1 VGDPFHGLAC
11 LQITHGCQAW
21 FSWAPLGRRSE
32 IRLDRILRGLANPET
47 RWREAKPKEQEKTM
61 PPLARRN
68 LFHDKIR
75 LAVTLTGITF
85 AVLLVVVE
93 LGLFLGF
100 STTTSSLIDRSRA
113 DFWIAS
119 RNVPYIEQG
128 APFSERKLYQVRAT
142 PGVASAEKYIVRFA
156 GWKHHDGGQETV
168 QVVGFNVGE
177 SSQRVSG
184 GRAEE
189 SGQLMGGPWN
199 ITSGSVADLN
209 APNAVMVD
217 DLYWK
222 KLGITR
228 VGEVFEINGYRAR
241 VVGTTHG
248 IRSFTTSPYVFTT
261 FKNAQN
267 FGLLREDQTVF
278 ILVRAATGT
287 DLKELQ
293 RDIESHVSDV
303 DVLTT
308 SQFSHMTRSYW
319 MFTTG
324 AGMAVLLA
332 ALLGLIV
339 GIVVVTQTIYA
350 TTMDHL
356 REYGTLK
363 AIGAPNSY
371 IYRVILQQAA
381 MSAVMGYALGIGVSL
396 FLVRSS
402 AQGGIAILLPWSMAA
417 LIFALTLLMCGIA
430 AAVSINKVTTLDPA
444 MVFRN

>member
-1 VGDPFHGLAC
+1 
-11 LQITHGCQAW
+11 
-21 FSWAPLGRRSE
+21 
-32 IRLDRILRGLANPET
+32 
-47 RWREAKPKEQEKTM
+47 M

-100 STTTSSLIDRSRA
+100 STTTSSLIDRSGA
-113 DFWIAS
+113 DLWIAS
-119 RNVPYIEQG
+119 RNVSYIEQG
-128 APFSERKLYQVRAT
+128 SPFSERKLYQVRAT
-142 PGVASAEKYIVRFA
+142 PGVASAEKYIARFA
-156 GWKHHDGGQETV
+156 SWKRHEGGHESV
-168 QVVGFNVGE
+168 QVVGFNAG
-177 SSQRVSG
+177 G
-184 GRAEE
+184 GRAGESEE
-189 SGQLMGGPWN
+189 VMGGPWN
-199 ITSGSVADLN
+199 ITSGTVADLN
-209 APNAVMVD
+209 APDAVLVD

-222 KLGITR
+222 KLGITH
-228 VGEVFEINGYRAR
+228 VGEVFELNGYRAR

-248 IRSFTTSPYVFTT
+248 IRSFTTVPYVFTS

-267 FGLLREDQTVF
+267 FTLLREDQTVF
-278 ILVRAATGT
+278 ILVRAAPGA
-287 DLKELQ
+287 DMKELQ
-293 RDIESHVSDV
+293 RDLESRVRGV

-308 SQFSHMTRSYW
+308 SQFSNMTRSYW

-324 AGMAVLLA
+324 AGVAVLLA
-332 ALLGLIV
+332 ALLGLVV

-371 IYRVILQQAA
+371 VYRVILQQAA
-381 MSAVMGYALGIGVSL
+381 MSAVMGYGLGISVSL
-396 FLVRSS
+396 FIVHGSE
-402 AQGGIAILLPWSMAA
+402 QGGVAILLPWPMAA

-430 AAVSINKVTTLDPA
+430 AAVSINKVIHLDPA

>member
-1 VGDPFHGLAC
+1 
-11 LQITHGCQAW
+11 
-21 FSWAPLGRRSE
+21 
-32 IRLDRILRGLANPET
+32 
-47 RWREAKPKEQEKTM
+47 M

-85 AVLLVVVE
+85 AVVLVVVE

-113 DFWIAS
+113 DLWIGS
-119 RNVPYIEQG
+119 RRVPYIEQG

-142 PGVASAEKYIVRFA
+142 PGVASAEKYIARFA
-156 GWKHHDGGQETV
+156 GWKRPDGGHESV
-168 QVVGFNVGE
+168 QVVGFNF
-177 SSQRVSG
+177 
-184 GRAEE
+184 ADAADPKKA
-189 SGQLMGGPWN
+189 MGGPWN
-199 ITSGSVADLN
+199 ITLGSVPDLN
-209 APNAVMVD
+209 APDAVLVD

-228 VGEVFEINGYRAR
+228 IGEVFEINGYRAR

-248 IRSFTTSPYVFTT
+248 IRSFTTSPYIFTT
-261 FKNAQN
+261 FKNAQDFTN
-267 FGLLREDQTVF
+267 LNEDQTVF
-278 ILVRAATGT
+278 ILVRAAQGVNVRQLQH
-287 DLKELQ
+287 DLQGRL
-293 RDIESHVSDV
+293 RDV

-308 SQFSHMTRSYW
+308 AQFSSMTRSYW

-324 AGMAVLLA
+324 AGVAVLLA
-332 ALLGLIV
+332 ALLGLVV

-371 IYRVILQQAA
+371 VYRVILQQAG
-381 MSAVMGYALGIGVSL
+381 MSAVMGYALGISVSL
-396 FLVRSS
+396 FVVRG
-402 AQGGIAILLPWSMAA
+402 AEHGGAAILLPWQMAA
-417 LIFALTLLMCGIA
+417 LIFGLTLLMCGIA
-430 AAVSINKVTTLDPA
+430 AAVSINKVTHLDPA

>member
-1 VGDPFHGLAC
+1 
-11 LQITHGCQAW
+11 
-21 FSWAPLGRRSE
+21 
-32 IRLDRILRGLANPET
+32 
-47 RWREAKPKEQEKTM
+47 M

-113 DFWIAS
+113 DLWIAS
-119 RNVPYIEQG
+119 RNVSYIEQG
-128 APFSERKLYQVRAT
+128 APFSERKLNQVRAT

-156 GWKHHDGGQETV
+156 SWMRHEGGHESV

-177 SSQRVSG
+177 LLQQASG
-184 GRAEE
+184 EGGGE
-189 SGQLMGGPWN
+189 SGQGMGGPWN
-199 ITSGSVADLN
+199 ITAGAVADLN
-209 APNAVMVD
+209 APDAVLVD
-217 DLYWK
+217 DLYWQ
-222 KLGITR
+222 KLGITH
-228 VGEVFEINGYRAR
+228 VGEVFELNGHRAR

-248 IRSFTTSPYVFTT
+248 IRSFTTAPYVFTT

-267 FGLLREDQTVF
+267 FTLLREDQTVF
-278 ILVRAATGT
+278 ILVRAAPSA
-287 DLKELQ
+287 DMKELQ
-293 RDIESHVSDV
+293 RDLESRVRGV

-308 SQFSHMTRSYW
+308 SQFSNMTRSYW

-324 AGMAVLLA
+324 AGVAVLLA
-332 ALLGLIV
+332 ALLGLVV

-371 IYRVILQQAA
+371 VYRVILQQAA
-381 MSAVMGYALGIGVSL
+381 MSAVMGYALGISVGL

-402 AQGGIAILLPWSMAA
+402 EQGGVAILLPWWMAA

-430 AAVSINKVTTLDPA
+430 AAVSINKVTQLDPA